1 MIIDKPSGWT
11 SMDVCA
17 KVRGILHEKRVG
29 HGGTLDPLATG
40 VLPVFA
46 GSATRGVEFA
56 ENSRK
61 EYIAGL
67 RLGTVTDTQDVSG
80 TVLATYPVHVS
91 QDDLQM
97 VLSRFT
103 GDLQQIP
110 PMYSAVK
117 INGKK
122 LYELARRGKTVDRP
136 PRHVTIYELQLLEQL
151 NDTDFRIRC
160 LCSKGTYI
168 RTLCH
173 DIGQTLGCGGMMYEL
188 CRTMSAG
195 FHLADAVTLDEVQ
208 IRGAELLRPVD
219 TLFHE
224 YPMVQL
230 PFPSMERRVR
240 AGNSVRMSVA
250 DGLYRVY
257 GLNRDFLC
265 LSRAT
270 DGILTSV
277 KNFFT

>member
-40 VLPVFA
+40 VLPVFT

-136 PRHVTIYELQLLEQL
+136 PRHVTIYELQL
-151 NDTDFRIRC
+151 RI
-160 LCSKGTYI
+160 SV
-168 RTLCH
+168 
-173 DIGQTLGCGGMMYEL
+173 
-188 CRTMSAG
+188 SA
-195 FHLADAVTLDEVQ
+195 VCVPREP
-208 IRGAELLRPVD
+208 I
-219 TLFHE
+219 
-224 YPMVQL
+224 
-230 PFPSMERRVR
+230 
-240 AGNSVRMSVA
+240 SVHFAM
-250 DGLYRVY
+250 
-257 GLNRDFLC
+257 
-265 LSRAT
+265 
-270 DGILTSV
+270 I
-277 KNFFT
+277 